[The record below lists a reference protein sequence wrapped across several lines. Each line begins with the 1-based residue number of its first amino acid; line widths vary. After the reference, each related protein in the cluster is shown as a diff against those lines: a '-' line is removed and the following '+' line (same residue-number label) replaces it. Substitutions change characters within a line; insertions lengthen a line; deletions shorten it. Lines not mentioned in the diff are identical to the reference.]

1 MKICMV
7 TDPYYPYPGGVAE
20 HVHHLTL
27 ELRKLGHRVIVLT
40 GSQNKEG
47 EPDVIQMGKLV
58 SFPANLASITF
69 TFHWRLPFLVWHF
82 FRENSFDIVHAHGPL
97 GFNLPYF
104 AVHYAVAPCVGTF
117 HTVYVGYNFYAL
129 AKMLLKDDFRKLK
142 GVIVV
147 SKAAKNNIAPH
158 FPGYYR
164 IIPNG
169 VDVERFNPKVPPI
182 PEFTSSNPKILFV
195 GRLEPRKGLQH
206 LLAAFPFIKK
216 ELPNVELIVVGTGPQ
231 AQKYQKIA
239 EHELGGAVKFV
250 GYVTPKDLP
259 SYYRSC
265 DVYCSPAVGGEA
277 FGIVLLEAM
286 ASGTPVVASN
296 IEGYKEV
303 VRDGYNG
310 LLANPLDPRA
320 TASAIVK
327 VLKDRALR
335 RKLQENGRSF
345 AESYSWRNV
354 AKQVE
359 QFYLELLNKHNK
371 SDARL

>member
-27 ELRKLGHRVIVLT
+27 ELRKLGHRVIVLA
-40 GSQNKEG
+40 GSQNEKG
-47 EPDVIQMGKLV
+47 EPDVIQMGNLV
-58 SFPANLASITF
+58 SFPANLTSITF
-69 TFHWRLPFLVWHF
+69 TFSWRLPFLVWHF
-82 FRENSFDIVHAHGPL
+82 FRENTFDIVHAHGPL
-97 GFNLPYF
+97 GFNLPYW

-117 HTVYVGYNFYAL
+117 HTVYAGYNFYAL
-129 AKMLLKDDFRKLK
+129 AKMLFKDDFRKLN

-147 SKAAKNNIAPH
+147 SKAAKNNIEPH

-169 VDVERFNPKVPPI
+169 VNVARFNPEVPII
-182 PEFTSSNPKILFV
+182 PELVSPNPKILFV
-195 GRLEPRKGLQH
+195 GRLESRKGLQH

-216 ELPNVELIVVGTGPQ
+216 EIPNAGLMVVGTGPQ
-231 AQKYQKIA
+231 AKKYQKLA
-239 EHELGGAVKFV
+239 EREFKGAVKFV
-250 GYVTPKDLP
+250 GYVTPEDLP

-265 DVYCSPAVGGEA
+265 DVYCSPATGGEA

-296 IEGYKEV
+296 IEGYKGV
-303 VRDGYNG
+303 IKDGYNG
-310 LLANPLDPRA
+310 LLVNPFDPKA
-320 TASAIVK
+320 LAYAIVR
-327 VLKDRALR
+327 VLKDHALR
-335 RKLQENGRSF
+335 KTLQEDGRSF
-345 AESYSWRNV
+345 AESYSWGNV

-359 QFYLELLNKHNK
+359 QFYLELINRHTKK
-371 SDARL
+371 